1 MEEADG
7 RVYCTFQNVS
17 TARLVGAV
25 ASRGQPGPQD
35 RGREPWWLTAGRQ
48 AQLSKRSPPSRRVGV
63 EFTEEKG
70 KGGNRLGMVP
80 EFLPSSSMAGRSVR
94 PGFKA

>member
-1 MEEADG
+1 MAGPTVHFRMFQLQGWWGLLHHGASWGHRPEA
-7 RVYCTFQNVS
+7 
-17 TARLVGAV
+17 
-25 ASRGQPGPQD
+25 
-35 RGREPWWLTAGRQ
+35 RGREPWWLTAGWQ

-70 KGGNRLGMVP
+70 KGGNRLGTVP